1 MSIFES
7 QGCVFPPTLVMV
19 PKTLLF
25 LSPLI
30 VSAICLNF
38 QSYNTIS
45 VDPSSGRDDS
55 PCLDPLSGIR
65 CATLSY
71 ALRYA
76 NHSTLY
82 LLSAAGDHSL
92 VAGEPNTLAN
102 LRDITIASN
111 GTSSTVR
118 CARNAGL
125 SFKNVSSL
133 AIENVVFFGC
143 GTSHNSTSRNLSDT
157 KRTSTLLK
165 FTVALYF
172 QLCDSVTLC
181 HVTVTNSFGM
191 GVIMYDTTGKN
202 LISNSEFSNNVVQD
216 RATPGGGGFCIE
228 FTYSTPGDFCA
239 PSSLQHNT
247 GSRYD
252 FTNSTF
258 IGNVA
263 DDGSVNVPTF
273 IIPYA
278 CNHDAF
284 GKGGGLALFF
294 KGSASDNTVRLSN
307 CTFQNN
313 TAVWGGGLYAE
324 FHDAAM
330 GNVIEIESTFSN
342 NSAVVE
348 GGGLR
353 VAYYTPGD
361 NQNIGANNFTLRSTT
376 FMNNDAF
383 TGGAIAVLPSL
394 LSAEDPTPQILV
406 FNCTFESN
414 IAELGSAVY
423 GSYIALS
430 SVSLITP
437 VIDFQMCTFTNNFLH
452 VQEDRRVAE
461 HYIGI
466 GAVYLNGLHATFN
479 GAILFTNNSGSAL
492 AVVGAY
498 VDFTSSN
505 VSFFNNTGDKGGA
518 ISLLGD
524 ASMLI
529 SNYTNARFEG
539 NRVSTYGGA
548 IYNSYIERESFSS
561 YSKCFIRYNPFFVPP
576 DQWTAHFIFRN
587 NTASISGNSI
597 YSTSILPCSLFTA
610 TPNESRTVFCWNVT
624 FWNYDDNCTD
634 EIGTGFGKLSA
645 GNAETYPGMKYKLP
659 ISITDELGHDIKRH
673 TAFITTIG
681 TQDPQPVATVDPGF
695 YVAVD
700 GIIQLNGNGSAN
712 QTIILTLEGTGNG
725 MWHSE
730 ITVQLF
736 PCPPGLSQDTN
747 DQNDTCKCDPSKTFN
762 SIVFCLG
769 GNSVEFAA
777 LIKVGYW
784 MGFAPELSR
793 AELVV
798 ATCPQGFCKNATNGA
813 SVFQL
818 SDTYIYLPLN
828 ATALDSVVCAPN
840 RMGFVCGECVPSYA
854 PSINDDA
861 YSCVPC
867 DSAQL
872 EGNVF
877 KYIGIVYIPLVL
889 LFLVII
895 LFNVK
900 LTTGPANAFILFS
913 QAIVSSFDATFS
925 SQLTI
930 GSDIYKGTMVYFKS
944 CSFIYRVFNLD
955 FFAYLLDPFCIGT
968 QLSTL
973 DVIELNYVVAIV
985 PCVMILIVMACY
997 QVTKLTCIFKICCW
1011 NRRHENRGSQKLSCT
1026 KAISFSP
1033 ILAFAAFLL
1042 LSYNKVSITASK
1054 VLSQVRF
1061 RDASGLD
1068 IGVTR
1073 SYYAAQYDSGY
1084 WRYALP
1090 SSFITVLI
1098 IVLPIILLGFPVR
1111 LFEKCISRV
1120 PAIMKHYP
1128 ADKINIFLD
1137 AFQGCFLDNR
1147 RYFASAYFFFR
1158 LIVNVVFIF
1167 LPSVSLQ
1174 YTCQQF
1180 LCIAMVALI
1189 VFLQPYKVVAYN
1201 FIDILIFSNLAFI
1214 SILNG
1219 YIIQYSSDLNQR
1231 EIINALLVIFS
1242 ILISLPLIYMVA
1254 YLIWHFLVE
1263 PKKDKIVSILLSPVQ
1278 KYFNVNKTV
1287 VNNSEVTTVHFERNN
1302 NQEDNVS
1309 VNMVTNASGDLEVFD
1324 ARMHEQVRNADKSP
1338 FPSN

>member
-1 MSIFES
+1 
-7 QGCVFPPTLVMV
+7 MV
-19 PKTLLF
+19 PRTLLL

-30 VSAICLNF
+30 VSGICLNF

-55 PCLDPLSGIR
+55 RCLDPLSGFR

-82 LLSAAGDHSL
+82 LLSAAGNHSL

-102 LRDITIASN
+102 LRNITIVSN

-125 SFKNVSSL
+125 SFENVSSL

-157 KRTSTLLK
+157 ESPYTLLK
-165 FTVALYF
+165 FTVAMYF
-172 QLCDSVTLC
+172 HLCDSVSLR

-202 LISNSEFSNNVVQD
+202 LISNSVFSNNVAHD
-216 RATPGGGGFCIE
+216 RTTPGGGGFGIE
-228 FTYSTPGDFCA
+228 FTYSAPGDFCA
-239 PSSLQHNT
+239 PSSLHHNT

-258 IGNVA
+258 TGNVA
-263 DDGSVNVPTF
+263 DDGSVNVPTL
-273 IIPYA
+273 IVPYA

-294 KGSASDNTVRLSN
+294 K
-307 CTFQNN
+307 
-313 TAVWGGGLYAE
+313 
-324 FHDAAM
+324 
-330 GNVIEIESTFSN
+330 
-342 NSAVVE
+342 
-348 GGGLR
+348 
-353 VAYYTPGD
+353 
-361 NQNIGANNFTLRSTT
+361 
-376 FMNNDAF
+376 
-383 TGGAIAVLPSL
+383 
-394 LSAEDPTPQILV
+394 
-406 FNCTFESN
+406 
-414 IAELGSAVY
+414 
-423 GSYIALS
+423 
-430 SVSLITP
+430 
-437 VIDFQMCTFTNNFLH
+437 
-452 VQEDRRVAE
+452 EDRAVAV

-466 GAVYLNGLHATFN
+466 GAVYLNGIDAKFN

-492 AVVGAY
+492 AVVGAN

-548 IYNSYIERESFSS
+548 IYNSYIERESSSS
-561 YSKCFIRYNPFFVPP
+561 YSNCFIRYNPFLVPP

-610 TPNESRTVFCWNVT
+610 TPNESKTVFCWNHT
-624 FWNYDDNCTD
+624 FWNYDGNCTD
-634 EIGTGFGKLSA
+634 EIGTGYGMLSA
-645 GNAETYPGMKYKLP
+645 GKAVTYPGMKYKLP
-659 ISITDELGHDIKRH
+659 ISITDELGHDILRH
-673 TAFITTIG
+673 TAYTTTIR
-681 TQDPQPVATVDPGF
+681 QDPQPVATVDPGF

-700 GIIQLNGNGSAN
+700 GVIQLNGNGSMN

-730 ITVQLF
+730 ITVQLL
-736 PCPPGLSQDTN
+736 PCPPGLSQDTSDLN
-747 DQNDTCKCDPSKTFN
+747 ATCKCDPSKTFN
-762 SIVFCLG
+762 SIVLCLG
-769 GNSVEFAA
+769 GTFAEVAA

-784 MGFAPELSR
+784 IGVAPELGR

-798 ATCPQGFCKNATNGA
+798 AICPQGFCKKVTDEDA

-818 SDTYIYLPLN
+818 LETYINLPMS
-828 ATALDSVVCAPN
+828 ATELDSVVCAPN
-840 RMGFVCGECVPSYA
+840 RSGILCGKCVASYA
-854 PSINDDA
+854 PSINDDS

-867 DSAQL
+867 DSSQL
-872 EGNVF
+872 VGNVF
-877 KYIGIVYIPLVL
+877 KYIGSVYIPLVL
-889 LFLVII
+889 FFLFII
-895 LFNVK
+895 LFNIK

-913 QAIVSSFDATFS
+913 QAIVSSFGLT
-925 SQLTI
+925 QLTI
-930 GSDIYKGTMVYFKS
+930 HSDVYEGTSVLFKI
-944 CSFIYRVFNLD
+944 CSLVYRVFNLD
-955 FFAYLLDPFCIGT
+955 FFSYLLDPFCIGT
-968 QLSTL
+968 PLSTL
-973 DVIELNYVVAIV
+973 DVIELNYMVAIV

-997 QVTKLTCIFKICCW
+997 QVTKLTCIVKICCCIPTQ
-1011 NRRHENRGSQKLSCT
+1011 ENPGTQKLSCT

-1054 VLSQVRF
+1054 VLRYVSF
-1061 RDASGLD
+1061 RNASGLD

-1073 SYYAAQYDSGY
+1073 SYYAAQYDSSY
-1084 WRYALP
+1084 WRYSLP

-1128 ADKINIFLD
+1128 ADKVNIFLD

-1158 LIVNVVFIF
+1158 LIVDVIFVF

-1174 YTCQQF
+1174 FTCQQF

-1189 VFLQPYKVVAYN
+1189 IFLQPYKVVAYN

-1219 YIIQYSSDLNQR
+1219 YIIQYSSDFNQR
-1231 EIINALLVIFS
+1231 ETINAFLVIFS
-1242 ILISLPLIYMVA
+1242 ILISLPLIYMVG
-1254 YLIWHFLVE
+1254 YLIWHFLLE
-1263 PKKDKIVSILLSPVQ
+1263 PKKDKIVSILLSPVR
-1278 KYFNVNKTV
+1278 KYWNVKAPVENNTV
-1287 VNNSEVTTVHFERNN
+1287 VALQRVNHD
-1302 NQEDNVS
+1302 NQGNNVS
-1309 VNMVTNASGDLEVFD
+1309 VYAVTSAADDVDAYD
-1324 ARMHEQVRNADKSP
+1324 ARMREQVANAASH
-1338 FPSN
+1338 FVTT

>member
-1 MSIFES
+1 
-7 QGCVFPPTLVMV
+7 MV
-19 PKTLLF
+19 PKTLLL

-55 PCLDPLSGIR
+55 RCLDPLSGIR

-125 SFKNVSSL
+125 SFENVSFL
-133 AIENVVFFGC
+133 AIENVVLFGC

-172 QLCDSVTLC
+172 QLCDSVTLR

-394 LSAEDPTPQILV
+394 LSAEDPIPQILV

-414 IAELGSAVY
+414 VAELGSAVY

-529 SNYTNARFEG
+529 SNYTNA
-539 NRVSTYGGA
+539 
-548 IYNSYIERESFSS
+548 
-561 YSKCFIRYNPFFVPP
+561 
-576 DQWTAHFIFRN
+576 
-587 NTASISGNSI
+587 
-597 YSTSILPCSLFTA
+597 
-610 TPNESRTVFCWNVT
+610 
-624 FWNYDDNCTD
+624 
-634 EIGTGFGKLSA
+634 
-645 GNAETYPGMKYKLP
+645 
-659 ISITDELGHDIKRH
+659 RH

-877 KYIGIVYIPLVL
+877 KYIGIVFVPLVL
-889 LFLVII
+889 FFLVII

-900 LTTGPANAFILFS
+900 LTTGPANAFILFG

-985 PCVMILIVMACY
+985 PCAMILIVMACY
-997 QVTKLTCIFKICCW
+997 QMTKLTCMVKICCW
-1011 NRRHENRGSQKLSCT
+1011 NRRHDNRGNQKLSCT

-1309 VNMVTNASGDLEVFD
+1309 GNMVTNASGDLEVFD

>member
-1 MSIFES
+1 
-7 QGCVFPPTLVMV
+7 MV
-19 PKTLLF
+19 PRTLL
-25 LSPLI
+25 LLPPLI
-30 VSAICLNF
+30 VSGICLNF
-38 QSYNTIS
+38 QSFNTIS

-55 PCLDPLSGIR
+55 RCLDPLSGFR

-82 LLSAAGDHSL
+82 LLSAAGNHSL

-102 LRDITIASN
+102 LRNITIASN

-125 SFKNVSSL
+125 SFENVSSL
-133 AIENVVFFGC
+133 AIANVVFFGC

-157 KRTSTLLK
+157 GTLLK

-172 QLCDSVTLC
+172 QLCETVSLR

-202 LISNSEFSNNVVQD
+202 LISNSVFSNNVAQD
-216 RATPGGGGFCIE
+216 CTTPGGGGFGIE
-228 FTYSTPGDFCA
+228 FTYSAPGDFCA
-239 PSSLQHNT
+239 PSSLHHNT

-263 DDGSVNVPTF
+263 DDGSVNVPTL
-273 IIPYA
+273 IVPYA

-313 TAVWGGGLYAE
+313 TALWGGGLYVE

-330 GNVIEIESTFSN
+330 GNVIEMETTFSN
-342 NSAVVE
+342 NSAAVE

-361 NQNIGANNFTLRSTT
+361 NQNILANNFTLRSST

-394 LSAEDPTPQILV
+394 LSAEDPIPEILV

-414 IAELGSAVY
+414 EAELGSAVY
-423 GSYIALS
+423 GSHIAHCSGCL
-430 SVSLITP
+430 TAP
-437 VIDFQMCTFTNNFLH
+437 VINFQMCIFTNNLLH
-452 VQEDRRVAE
+452 VQEDRAVAV

-466 GAVYLNGLHATFN
+466 GAVYLNGIDAKFN

-492 AVVGAY
+492 AVVGAN

-548 IYNSYIERESFSS
+548 IYNSYIERESSSS
-561 YSKCFIRYNPFFVPP
+561 YSNCFIRYNPFLVPP

-610 TPNESRTVFCWNVT
+610 TPNESKTVFCWNHT
-624 FWNYDDNCTD
+624 FWNYDGNCTD
-634 EIGTGFGKLSA
+634 EIGTGYGMLSA
-645 GNAETYPGMKYKLP
+645 GKAVTYPGMKYKLP
-659 ISITDELGHDIKRH
+659 ISITDELGHDILRH
-673 TAFITTIG
+673 TAYTTTIG
-681 TQDPQPVATVDPGF
+681 TQDPQPVATIDPGF

-700 GIIQLNGNGSAN
+700 GVIQLNGNGSMN

-730 ITVQLF
+730 ITVQLL
-736 PCPPGLSQDTN
+736 PCPPGLSQDTSDLN
-747 DQNDTCKCDPSKTFN
+747 ATCKCDPSKTFN
-762 SIVFCLG
+762 SIVLCLG
-769 GNSVEFAA
+769 GTSAEVAA

-784 MGFAPELSR
+784 IGVAPELGR

-798 ATCPQGFCKNATNGA
+798 AICPQGFCKKVTDEGA

-818 SDTYIYLPLN
+818 LETYINLPMS
-828 ATALDSVVCAPN
+828 ATELDSVVCAPN
-840 RMGFVCGECVPSYA
+840 RSGILCGKCVASYA
-854 PSINDDA
+854 PSINDDS

-867 DSAQL
+867 DSSQL
-872 EGNVF
+872 VGNVF
-877 KYIGIVYIPLVL
+877 KYIGSVYIPLVL
-889 LFLVII
+889 FFLFII
-895 LFNVK
+895 LFNIK

-913 QAIVSSFDATFS
+913 QAIVSSFGLT
-925 SQLTI
+925 QLTI
-930 GSDIYKGTMVYFKS
+930 HSDVYEGTSVLFKICSLVYR
-944 CSFIYRVFNLD
+944 IFNLD

-973 DVIELNYVVAIV
+973 DVIELNYMVAIV

-997 QVTKLTCIFKICCW
+997 QVTKLTCIVKICCCTPT
-1011 NRRHENRGSQKLSCT
+1011 HENSGTQKLSCT

-1054 VLSQVRF
+1054 VLRYVSF
-1061 RDASGLD
+1061 KNASGLD

-1073 SYYAAQYDSGY
+1073 SYYAAQYDSSY
-1084 WRYALP
+1084 WRYSLP

-1128 ADKINIFLD
+1128 ADKVNIFLD

-1158 LIVNVVFIF
+1158 LIVDVIFVF

-1174 YTCQQF
+1174 FTCQQF

-1189 VFLQPYKVVAYN
+1189 IFLQPYKVVAYN

-1219 YIIQYSSDLNQR
+1219 YIIQYRSDLNQR
-1231 EIINALLVIFS
+1231 ETINAFLVIFS
-1242 ILISLPLIYMVA
+1242 ILISLPLIYMVG
-1254 YLIWHFLVE
+1254 YLIWHFLLE
-1263 PKKDKIVSILLSPVQ
+1263 PKKDKIVSILLSPVR
-1278 KYFNVNKTV
+1278 KYWNVKAPVENNTV
-1287 VNNSEVTTVHFERNN
+1287 AALQRVNHD
-1302 NQEDNVS
+1302 NQGNNVS
-1309 VNMVTNASGDLEVFD
+1309 VYAVTSAADDVDAYD
-1324 ARMHEQVRNADKSP
+1324 ARMREQVANAASH
-1338 FPSN
+1338 FVTT

>member
-1 MSIFES
+1 MTPRI
-7 QGCVFPPTLVMV
+7 
-19 PKTLLF
+19 LF
-25 LSPLI
+25 LLSRLI
-30 VSAICLNF
+30 FSGICLNV

-55 PCLDPLSGIR
+55 RCLDPLYGFR

-82 LLSAAGDHSL
+82 LLSATGDHSL

-102 LRDITIASN
+102 LRNITIASN
-111 GTSSTVR
+111 GTSSSVR

-125 SFKNVSSL
+125 SFENVSSL
-133 AIENVVFFGC
+133 AIENVVFLGC

-157 KRTSTLLK
+157 GSPYTLLK

-172 QLCDSVTLC
+172 HLCDSVSLR

-202 LISNSEFSNNVVQD
+202 LISNSVFSDNVAQD
-216 RATPGGGGFCIE
+216 GATPGGGGFCIE

-239 PSSLQHNT
+239 PSSLHQNT

-263 DDGSVNVPTF
+263 DHISINVPTF

-313 TAVWGGGLYAE
+313 TAVWGGGLYVE

-330 GNVIEIESTFSN
+330 GNVIEIESTFTN

-361 NQNIGANNFTLRSTT
+361 NQNIGANNFTLRSST

-394 LSAEDPTPQILV
+394 LSAEDPIPQILV

-414 IAELGSAVY
+414 EAELGSAVY

-437 VIDFQMCTFTNNFLH
+437 VIDFQMCTFTNNFLNA
-452 VQEDRRVAE
+452 QEDRRVAE

-466 GAVYLNGLHATFN
+466 GAVYLNGIDAKFN
-479 GAILFTNNSGSAL
+479 GAILFINNSGSAL

-561 YSKCFIRYNPFFVPP
+561 YSNCFIRYNPFFVPP

-610 TPNESRTVFCWNVT
+610 TLNESRTVFCWNVT
-624 FWNYDDNCTD
+624 FWNYDHNCTD
-634 EIGTGFGKLSA
+634 EIGTGFGNVSA
-645 GNAETYPGMKYKLP
+645 GKAETFPGMIYRLP
-659 ISITDELGHDIKRH
+659 ISITDELGHYINGH

-700 GIIQLNGNGSAN
+700 GVIQLNGNGSAN

-730 ITVQLF
+730 ITVQLL

-747 DQNDTCKCDPSKTFN
+747 DQNGTCKCDPSKTFN

-769 GNSVEFAA
+769 GNSAEGTA

-784 MGFAPELSR
+784 IGFAPNS
-793 AELVV
+793 ALVV
-798 ATCPQGFCKNATNGA
+798 ATCPQGFCKKGTYGA
-813 SVFQL
+813 LVFQL

-828 ATALDSVVCAPN
+828 TSTLDSVVCAPK

-854 PSINDDA
+854 PSINDA
-861 YSCVPC
+861 IYSCVPC
-867 DSAQL
+867 DSSQL
-872 EGNVF
+872 VGNVF
-877 KYIGIVYIPLVL
+877 KYIGSVYIPLVL
-889 LFLVII
+889 FFLFVI

-913 QAIVSSFDATFS
+913 QAIVSSFDANFS

-930 GSDIYKGTMVYFKS
+930 DVYKGTSVFFKI
-944 CSFIYRVFNLD
+944 CSAIYRIFNLD
-955 FFAYLLDPFCIGT
+955 FQANLLKPFCIGT
-968 QLSTL
+968 QFSTL
-973 DVIELNYVVAIV
+973 DVIELSYVVAIM
-985 PCVMILIVMACY
+985 PCVMILIVMAFY
-997 QVTKLTCIFKICCW
+997 QVTKLTCIFKITQC
-1011 NRRHENRGSQKLSCT
+1011 NTRYGSQKLSCT

-1054 VLSQVRF
+1054 ILSQVRF
-1061 RDASGLD
+1061 RNASGLD
-1068 IGVTR
+1068 IGMTR
-1073 SYYAAQYDSGY
+1073 YYYAAQYNSGY
-1084 WRYALP
+1084 WRYSLP

-1111 LFEKCISRV
+1111 LFEKCISRM

-1158 LIVNVVFIF
+1158 LIVNVGFVL
-1167 LPSVSLQ
+1167 LPNVSLQ
-1174 YTCQQF
+1174 FTCQQF
-1180 LCIAMVALI
+1180 LCIAMIALI
-1189 VFLQPYKVVAYN
+1189 VLLQPYKVAAYN
-1201 FIDILIFSNLAFI
+1201 FIDIIIFSNLAFI

-1219 YIIQYSSDLNQR
+1219 YIMQYGSDLNQQ

-1242 ILISLPLIYMVA
+1242 ILTSLPLIYMVG
-1254 YLIWHFLVE
+1254 YLIWHFLLE
-1263 PKKDKIVSILLSPVQ
+1263 PKKDKIVSILLSHVHKDMNVKVTVENSSVTPV
-1278 KYFNVNKTV
+1278 K
-1287 VNNSEVTTVHFERNN
+1287 FERND
-1302 NQEDNVS
+1302 NQEENVS
-1309 VNMVTNASGDLEVFD
+1309 VNIVTTASGDLDVLD
-1324 ARMHEQVRNADKSP
+1324 ARMREQVRKADRSP
-1338 FPSN
+1338 FPSNGHGNAH

>member
-1 MSIFES
+1 MTPRI
-7 QGCVFPPTLVMV
+7 
-19 PKTLLF
+19 LF
-25 LSPLI
+25 LLSRLI
-30 VSAICLNF
+30 FSGICLNV

-55 PCLDPLSGIR
+55 RCLNPLSGFR

-82 LLSAAGDHSL
+82 LLSATGDHSL

-102 LRDITIASN
+102 LRNITIASN
-111 GTSSTVR
+111 GTSSSVR

-125 SFKNVSSL
+125 SFENVSSL
-133 AIENVVFFGC
+133 AIENVVFLGC

-157 KRTSTLLK
+157 GSPYTLLK

-172 QLCDSVTLC
+172 HLCDSVSLR

-202 LISNSEFSNNVVQD
+202 LISNSVFSDNVAQD
-216 RATPGGGGFCIE
+216 GATPGGGGFCIE

-239 PSSLQHNT
+239 PSSLHQNT
-247 GSRYD
+247 GSMYD

-263 DDGSVNVPTF
+263 DHISINVPTF

-313 TAVWGGGLYAE
+313 TADWGGGLYVE

-330 GNVIEIESTFSN
+330 GNVIEMESTFSN
-342 NSAVVE
+342 NSAAVE

-361 NQNIGANNFTLRSTT
+361 NQNILANNFTLRSST

-394 LSAEDPTPQILV
+394 LSAEDPIPQILV

-414 IAELGSAVY
+414 EAELGSAVY

-437 VIDFQMCTFTNNFLH
+437 VIDFQMCTFTNNFLNA
-452 VQEDRRVAE
+452 QEDRRVAE

-466 GAVYLNGLHATFN
+466 GAMYLNGIDAKFN
-479 GAILFTNNSGSAL
+479 GAILFINNSGSAL

-498 VDFTSSN
+498 V
-505 VSFFNNTGDKGGA
+505 
-518 ISLLGD
+518 
-524 ASMLI
+524 
-529 SNYTNARFEG
+529 E
-539 NRVSTYGGA
+539 ST
-548 IYNSYIERESFSS
+548 
-561 YSKCFIRYNPFFVPP
+561 
-576 DQWTAHFIFRN
+576 
-587 NTASISGNSI
+587 
-597 YSTSILPCSLFTA
+597 L
-610 TPNESRTVFCWNVT
+610 NESRTVFCWNLT

-634 EIGTGFGKLSA
+634 EIGTGFGNLSA
-645 GNAETYPGMKYKLP
+645 GKAETFPGMIYRLP
-659 ISITDELGHDIKRH
+659 ISITDELGHDINGH

-695 YVAVD
+695 YVAVN
-700 GIIQLNGNGSAN
+700 GVIQLNGNGSAN

-730 ITVQLF
+730 ITVQLL

-747 DQNDTCKCDPSKTFN
+747 DLNGTCKCDPRS
-762 SIVFCLG
+762 
-769 GNSVEFAA
+769 
-777 LIKVGYW
+777 
-784 MGFAPELSR
+784 
-793 AELVV
+793 
-798 ATCPQGFCKNATNGA
+798 
-813 SVFQL
+813 
-818 SDTYIYLPLN
+818 
-828 ATALDSVVCAPN
+828 
-840 RMGFVCGECVPSYA
+840 
-854 PSINDDA
+854 
-861 YSCVPC
+861 
-867 DSAQL
+867 
-872 EGNVF
+872 
-877 KYIGIVYIPLVL
+877 VYIPLVL
-889 LFLVII
+889 FFLFVI

-913 QAIVSSFDATFS
+913 QAIVSSFDANFS

-930 GSDIYKGTMVYFKS
+930 DVYKGTSVFFKI
-944 CSFIYRVFNLD
+944 CSAIYRVFNLD
-955 FFAYLLDPFCIGT
+955 FQANLLKPFCIGT
-968 QLSTL
+968 QFSTL
-973 DVIELNYVVAIV
+973 DVIELNYVVAIM
-985 PCVMILIVMACY
+985 PCVMILIVMAFY
-997 QVTKLTCIFKICCW
+997 QVTKLTCIFKITQC
-1011 NRRHENRGSQKLSCT
+1011 NTRYGTQKLSCT

-1042 LSYNKVSITASK
+1042 LSYSKVSITASK
-1054 VLSQVRF
+1054 VLRYVSF
-1061 RDASGLD
+1061 RNASGLD

-1084 WRYALP
+1084 WRYSLP

-1128 ADKINIFLD
+1128 ADKVNIFLD

-1158 LIVNVVFIF
+1158 LIVNVGFVF
-1167 LPSVSLQ
+1167 LPNVSLQ
-1174 YTCQQF
+1174 FTCQQF

-1189 VFLQPYKVVAYN
+1189 VLYN
-1201 FIDILIFSNLAFI
+1201 FIDIIFFSNLAFI

-1219 YIIQYSSDLNQR
+1219 YIMQYGSDLNQQ

-1242 ILISLPLIYMVA
+1242 ILTSLPLIYMVG
-1254 YLIWHFLVE
+1254 YLIWHFLLE
-1263 PKKDKIVSILLSPVQ
+1263 PKKDKIVSILLSHVHKDMNVKATVENSSVTPV
-1278 KYFNVNKTV
+1278 K
-1287 VNNSEVTTVHFERNN
+1287 FERND
-1302 NQEDNVS
+1302 NQEENVS
-1309 VNMVTNASGDLEVFD
+1309 VNIVTNASGDLDVLD
-1324 ARMHEQVRNADKSP
+1324 ARMREQVRKADRSP
-1338 FPSN
+1338 FPSNGHGNAH